1 MGSLSVGTIVCHDDR
16 EDWGM
21 GIILR
26 VGRYTTTYFR
36 DAGEKKFNA
45 STIAH
50 LVPLTDGEVS
60 SDDLLHTVSGRR
72 LMTSRRK
79 LTSNLDNLLDTFQEF
94 FPAGFADPDYLK
106 VEDYKNNELE
116 QAREILN
123 REHVANAVRDEDWEG
138 LKTRLN
144 SSIQKT
150 NLIFSFEKIKLRDLS
165 DAQLPVIGHALTLIC
180 DATSD
185 AELSEAISAL
195 ADALR
200 PDGANKWTV
209 VSWLANLLS
218 DREPPFVKPTPIQAA
233 EKALAFDIKY
243 KPHPNASTWSRINE
257 VYKLVQTGLKERG
270 LEPRDRFDVYT
281 FLWYGSGLAKRN
293 ADRSAT

>member
-36 DAGEKKFNA
+36 DVGEKKFNA
-45 STIAH
+45 ATIAH
-50 LVPLTDGEVS
+50 LVPLTEGEVS
-60 SDDLLHTVSGRR
+60 ADDLLHTVSGRR

-79 LTSNLDNLLDTFQEF
+79 LSSNLDNLLKTFQEF
-94 FPAGFADPDYLK
+94 FPAGFSDPDYLEE
-106 VEDYKNNELE
+106 EDYKNNELK

-123 REHVANAVRDEDWEG
+123 REHVAIAVRDEDWDG
-138 LKTRLN
+138 LKSRLN
-144 SSIQKT
+144 RSIQET

-165 DAQLPVIGHALTLIC
+165 TPHLPAIGQALKLVC

-185 AELSEAISAL
+185 AELSVAISAL

-218 DREPPFVKPTPIQAA
+218 DREPPFVKPTPIQTA
-233 EKALAFDIKY
+233 ERALAFDIQY
-243 KPHPNASTWSRINE
+243 KSHPNASTWSRINE
-257 VYKLVQTGLKERG
+257 AYQLVQTGLKERG
-270 LEPRDRFDVYT
+270 LKPRDRFDVYT

-293 ADRSAT
+293 IDRSTT